1 MAAVVGFKTV
11 RGFVFNTTV
20 TEDDVELLNGPL
32 RVYNSIRI
40 YEGKRKENHFQLL
53 SEDALGEV
61 TLKGYPVCPE
71 LDKLY
76 QEVNGKST
84 LSFSLT
90 FVVYVL
96 FAHPSSATFFYSCIN
111 FILFMS
117 CAGTIEEVRPALSSS
132 TALSEGIPNEEAVAY
147 EDDVKKNWSH
157 IEVKALIHLYEENKA
172 SFENHIMRR
181 KDVWK
186 KIAKKLNKEG
196 DTTFSVDQVDRKWR
210 NLKDR
215 YKRIVDVNK
224 RTGRWRSS
232 WLYFDLMDRIL
243 QKDLSIYPP
252 CIIQAGCSY
261 TVETAGAVTL
271 TADSL
276 EQTVSPLVSSTSP
289 PTTTSA
295 SSEKRSRSNDDDSPQ
310 CVIRY
315 IEGFAL
321 EGSAQNKRVTK
332 LLKKIYKEKKRRNDL
347 FERFL
352 NMRSSSTNN
361 D

>member
-76 QEVNGKST
+76 QEVN
-84 LSFSLT
+84 
-90 FVVYVL
+90 
-96 FAHPSSATFFYSCIN
+96 
-111 FILFMS
+111 
-117 CAGTIEEVRPALSSS
+117 GTIEEVRPALSSS